1 MISDY
6 DGLKQMMI
14 PFIYLAVTATVVDVF
29 PNVECGGTVLFI
41 GHRRHVVQFVP
52 VV

>member
-14 PFIYLAVTATVVDVF
+14 PLYLAVVDVF